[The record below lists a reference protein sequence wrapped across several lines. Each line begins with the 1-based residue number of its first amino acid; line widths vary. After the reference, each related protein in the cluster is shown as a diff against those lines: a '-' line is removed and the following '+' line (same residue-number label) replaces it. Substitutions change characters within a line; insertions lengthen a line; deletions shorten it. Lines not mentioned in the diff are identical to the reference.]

1 MKTLVI
7 VLFLLQAGLYYS
19 QSLNSTTWMSPV
31 GAFAYESGT
40 CCIPSSVVFSNIS
53 NSSLQIFYT
62 FPSDSSI
69 QGSYCNYTGN
79 IVTNASYDAELKD
92 YNWTDATLGFN
103 FLFNESSTITIYSVM
118 NVLYTAN
125 GSSQKD
131 CEFELYPPNS
141 GYATNGYQNQLIGE
155 WQPVETNQYCCYPET
170 FQFSID
176 PEYPEILFLN
186 TTISNVS
193 LSSNKF
199 CQVDNLNSF
208 ETGISLTCE
217 AGGSWQTGSW
227 RWLELQNGEI
237 IYPFIFYY
245 NESSQQVTVYYM
257 DDGINPDCTFSLQPL
272 QSLNSARYTS
282 SLLILIFIFLKVMF

>member
-155 WQPVETNQYCCYPET
+155 WQPAEINQYCCYPET
-170 FQFSID
+170 LQLSID
-176 PEYPEILFLN
+176 PEYPDLLYLDI
-186 TTISNVS
+186 TISNVS
-193 LSSNKF
+193 LSSNNF
-199 CQVDNLNSF
+199 CQEYTLNSF
-208 ETGISLTCE
+208 ETGIPLIMASN
-217 AGGSWQTGSW
+217 AW
-227 RWLELQNGEI
+227 RWMDLQNNVIE
-237 IYPFIFYY
+237 YPFIFYY
-245 NESSQQVTVYYM
+245 NESTQQVMVYYFANEGDSM
-257 DDGINPDCTFSLQPL
+257 CSYLLQP
-272 QSLNSARYTS
+272 LNSARYTS
-282 SLLILIFIFLKVMF
+282 SLLILIFIFLTVMF